1 MLTKKD
7 EILNRIDELCGKT
20 KLMKKDHNVVLLA
33 CTADAAVLYRRFA
46 YGKARIQRRGDKEV
60 FDAVQEKSSLGVLK
74 NGFDDPAILISPP
87 GAKEGGSDGESLL
100 FHYSGRE
107 GADGIPGFALLL
119 YWKSGHAKLHV
130 REISVRNHTGLH
142 ISPECRSREGF
153 WLIKAVCEPFLVSW
167 RFRLDWEN
175 ILKDCFCF

>member
-7 EILNRIDELCGKT
+7 EIFTRIDELGGKT
-20 KLMKKDHNVVLLA
+20 KLMKIEHNVVLLA
-33 CTADAAVLYRRFA
+33 STADAAVLYRRFA
-46 YGKARIQRRGDKEV
+46 YGEARIQRRGDKDV
-60 FDAVQEKSSLGVLK
+60 FDAVQEKSSLGVIS
-74 NGFDDPAILISPP
+74 NGFDDPAILIYSP
-87 GAKEGGSDGESLL
+87 GAKEGDSDGESLL

-142 ISPECRSREGF
+142 ISPKCRSKEEF
-153 WLIKAVCEPFLVSW
+153 WFVKAVAEPILVSW
-167 RFRLDWEN
+167 HFRLDWHQ
-175 ILKDCFCF
+175 ILNDCFGV